1 MKYIII
7 IPLLITTFALW
18 SCDNEKKKYSTDKWE
33 VRRMKQKLLDSLN
46 SNDAYTL
53 AKQHN
58 AIIGWDSTDNFTY
71 VLQDVVEYDSR
82 PISFIGHI
90 KDIIRKDS
98 LYVLKVVNTNY
109 LARKNF
115 IAEITVVASQFENIM
130 HKISADEYNEGCFIF
145 KAQKF
150 SSYTPILAS
159 EIEPDGQNVD
169 DASSY
174 LTFDFNESLIKL
186 EGTLINFF
194 IFRNDLN

>member
-1 MKYIII
+1 MIK
-7 IPLLITTFALW
+7 IPLTKILF
-18 SCDNEKKKYSTDKWE
+18 
-33 VRRMKQKLLDSLN
+33 LDIETVGGCKN
-46 SNDAYTL
+46 YT
-53 AKQHN
+53 
-58 AIIGWDSTDNFTY
+58 
-71 VLQDVVEYDSR
+71 EC
-82 PISFIGHI
+82 
-90 KDIIRKDS
+90 
-98 LYVLKVVNTNY
+98 KVNNP
-109 LARKNF
+109 N
-115 IAEITVVASQFENIM
+115 VASQFENIK